1 MQVFKAYLKITKKN
15 LPMVFMYVGLFFILL
30 TFFVGSNSED
40 SSFEAK
46 RLCVSVIDLDKSPA
60 SAALTEFIGKNHDLV
75 EIENDKDKILDALYY
90 TRTDYVLT
98 IKEGYADKIA
108 TGETSGLF
116 TNCKIPDS
124 YTGIFVDNLVSQYVS
139 TVSAYIKGGNSLD
152 DAMAKTAD
160 LLSKEAVINVQSF
173 ADNDGSSDYSKDMSL
188 YFQYL
193 AYIIMSILITVLSTT
208 ILTMNGKEISKR
220 TNCSCTTSS
229 SQTFQ
234 FILGSSVIVAVIW
247 VLFIAAAFIMN
258 GGAFSEK
265 CLLAVLNSFVFTV
278 VASGIALL
286 IAALAPKSDTV
297 NVISNIITLG
307 MSFLCGVFVDQ
318 SLLGDSVLSI
328 ARFLPAYWY
337 IRANNMLSGISDEA
351 YSVNSFMSFL
361 GIEAIFAA
369 ALFAVVLLINKSKH
383 NAQ

>member
-46 RLCVSVIDLDKSPA
+46 RLCVSVIDMDKSPA

-98 IKEGYADKIA
+98 IKEGYADKIS

-152 DAMAKTAD
+152 HATAKTAD

-234 FILGSSVIVAVIW
+234 IILGSSVIVAVIW

-337 IRANNMLSGISDEA
+337 VRANNMLSGISDEA

>member
-30 TFFVGSNSED
+30 TVFVDSNSED

-46 RLCVSVIDLDKSPA
+46 RLCVSVIDMDKSPA

-234 FILGSSVIVAVIW
+234 IILGSSVIVAVIW

-318 SLLGDSVLSI
+318 SLLGDSVLSV

-337 IRANNMLSGISDEA
+337 VRANNMLSGISDEA

>member
-46 RLCVSVIDLDKSPA
+46 RLCVSVIDMDNSPA

-139 TVSAYIKGGNSLD
+139 TISAYIKGGNSLD

-208 ILTMNGKEISKR
+208 ILTMNGKEISQR

-234 FILGSSVIVAVIW
+234 IILGSSVIVAVIW

-328 ARFLPAYWY
+328 SRFLPAYWY
-337 IRANNMLSGISDEA
+337 VRANNMLSGISDEA
-351 YSVNSFMSFL
+351 YSVNTFMSFL